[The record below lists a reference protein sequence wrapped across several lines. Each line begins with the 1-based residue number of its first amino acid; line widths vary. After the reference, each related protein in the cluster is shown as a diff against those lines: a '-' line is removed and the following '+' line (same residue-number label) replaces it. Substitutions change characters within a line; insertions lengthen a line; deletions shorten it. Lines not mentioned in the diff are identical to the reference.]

1 MAAISPARLRSRVE
15 TLARFGALSGG
26 GVTRPCWSPQHEE
39 ARAWLLGE
47 IRAAGLEA
55 WVDPAGNVF
64 GAVGTRAFGADAPAV
79 LTGSHIDTVPE
90 GGILDGALGVLAGL
104 EALQTIR
111 EARAP
116 HRRPLAVAAWSD
128 EEGRYGSLFGS
139 GTFCGRLDLTRVEA
153 MTAVDGERL
162 VDAMARAGFDPRR
175 ITEATAPAGA
185 VAAYVELHIEQGPRL
200 EEAGIPIGVVDS
212 IVGVRRTRV
221 AFVGQADHAGTTPM
235 ERRRDGFLAAA
246 EYALKAR
253 ELVVKHGGGKS
264 VTNIGVVRV
273 HPGVTNIVPA
283 RGELVHELRGPD
295 PETLAGLD
303 RRSVSLARRVARRRG
318 IDVEI
323 QPMSATEPAICSA
336 RVQAAIEQACATLGI
351 PSTRLYSAAGHDAQ
365 NLTAITDA
373 GMIFIPSKGGR
384 SHRVDEMSD
393 WDAIERGANVLL
405 HTLLGLAA

>member
-1 MAAISPARLRSRVE
+1 
-15 TLARFGALSGG
+15 
-26 GVTRPCWSPQHEE
+26 CWSPQHEE

-111 EARAP
+111 E
-116 HRRPLAVAAWSD
+116 
-128 EEGRYGSLFGS
+128 
-139 GTFCGRLDLTRVEA
+139 
-153 MTAVDGERL
+153 
-162 VDAMARAGFDPRR
+162 
-175 ITEATAPAGA
+175 
-185 VAAYVELHIEQGPRL
+185 
-200 EEAGIPIGVVDS
+200 
-212 IVGVRRTRV
+212 
-221 AFVGQADHAGTTPM
+221 GQADHAGTTPM

-253 ELVVKHGGGKS
+253 ELVLKHGGGKS
-264 VTNIGVVRV
+264 VTNVGVVRV

-336 RVQAAIEQACATLGI
+336 RVQAAIEQAC
-351 PSTRLYSAAGHDAQ
+351 
-365 NLTAITDA
+365 
-373 GMIFIPSKGGR
+373 
-384 SHRVDEMSD
+384 
-393 WDAIERGANVLL
+393 
-405 HTLLGLAA
+405 

>member
-1 MAAISPARLRSRVE
+1 MAAISLARLRSRVE

-111 EARAP
+111 EAQAP
-116 HRRPLAVAAWSD
+116 HRSPLAVAAWSD

-139 GTFCGRLDLTRVEA
+139 RVFCGRLDLTRVEA

-200 EEAGIPIGVVDS
+200 EEAGIPIGV
-212 IVGVRRTRV
+212 
-221 AFVGQADHAGTTPM
+221 
-235 ERRRDGFLAAA
+235 E
-246 EYALKAR
+246 
-253 ELVVKHGGGKS
+253 
-264 VTNIGVVRV
+264 IGRAHV
-273 HPGVTNIVPA
+273 
-283 RGELVHELRGPD
+283 
-295 PETLAGLD
+295 
-303 RRSVSLARRVARRRG
+303 
-318 IDVEI
+318 
-323 QPMSATEPAICSA
+323 
-336 RVQAAIEQACATLGI
+336 
-351 PSTRLYSAAGHDAQ
+351 
-365 NLTAITDA
+365 
-373 GMIFIPSKGGR
+373 
-384 SHRVDEMSD
+384 
-393 WDAIERGANVLL
+393 
-405 HTLLGLAA
+405 